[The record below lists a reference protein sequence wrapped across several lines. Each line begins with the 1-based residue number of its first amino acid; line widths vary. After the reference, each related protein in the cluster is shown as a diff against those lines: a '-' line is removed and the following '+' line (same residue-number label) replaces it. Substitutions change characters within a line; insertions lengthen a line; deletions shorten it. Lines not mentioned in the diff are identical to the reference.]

1 MMSEKVTFSWRN
13 YTKATPKNLEYIAS
27 SARRIIAV
35 VAGTTIIMESS
46 RWVPFG
52 ILLAGS
58 VLDELKNFF
67 AHVAEGD
74 KEVISVSYPQ
84 ELSDQVSLK
93 TETKHEE
100 GNP

>member
-1 MMSEKVTFSWRN
+1 MKEKITFSWSN
-13 YTKATPKNLEYIAS
+13 YMRPTPKNLEYIAA

-35 VAGTTIIMESS
+35 IAGTTIIMDSN

-52 ILLAGS
+52 ILLAGA

-74 KEVISVSYPQ
+74 REVVSVSYP
-84 ELSDQVSLK
+84 EEMADQVK
-93 TETKHEE
+93 TETKTEKAE
-100 GNP
+100 